1 MRVPTPCVHPCTL
14 RASVSRIDPTR
25 HPAPGGMSGSRSPK
39 LMIHADDPSGVVAGI
54 VMDPH
59 GLAGS
64 AITAR
69 GTRSGRPSPWLIRL
83 GAGLA
88 DRY

>member
-1 MRVPTPCVHPCTL
+1 
-14 RASVSRIDPTR
+14 
-25 HPAPGGMSGSRSPK
+25 
-39 LMIHADDPSGVVAGI
+39 MIHADDPSGVVAGI